1 MSFFGLLDHLLN
13 FLAPALVVGILVAL
27 AAPLIV
33 RKTRPDHSW
42 LKQAAINCVACALA
56 LLAGLWFFGN
66 DGKMATYAAMVL
78 ACATSQWVAAK
89 GWRG

>member
-13 FLAPALVVGILVAL
+13 FLAPALVVGLLVAL
-27 AAPLIV
+27 AAPLMG
-33 RKTRPDHSW
+33 RKTRLHHSW
-42 LKQAAINCVACALA
+42 LKQAAINCVACALV
-56 LLAGLWFFGN
+56 LLVGLWFFGH

-78 ACATSQWVAAK
+78 VCATSQWVAAK